1 MTFIDQYHIN
11 ASRSISND
19 LRQCLCSCIKS
30 GVGGSI
36 RASLERADQEIRQV
50 LQKLVETPGTG
61 LMPPQLVS
69 PKGLGTKKSAAVQ
82 SSVEERKAMD
92 MFRDANTQTPEDQ
105 GEEKKQMEQKETTET
120 HEIPTASQKQEAP
133 GVPEL
138 HIPIRLGMEA
148 SDWYLRRAPAHIWD
162 VRSQVYIES
171 TETTCVHFKDDKA
184 TRPPYMQVTIEDVHT
199 QCGDAARFDAVI
211 EGTAP
216 LTIAWYKNNV
226 PLTEC
231 ERIQIVK
238 EDRKYSLILRDTK
251 PDDGAIYTC
260 VARNMGG
267 EVSCKAELV
276 MHEDTKEHVTET
288 VQKRRKLKS
297 FFEVKEEIGRGCFG
311 FVKRVVHK
319 GNGANCA
326 AKFIPLRSKTR
337 QRAYRERELLSE
349 ISHSNITCLLD
360 AFETRKTLILIMDI
374 CCGEELLDRLFKKSI
389 VSEREVKVYIR
400 QLVEAIG
407 YLHDKDIL
415 HLDVKPANILMVNT
429 DQDDIKL
436 CDFGFAQKRRRSEP
450 QYSKYG
456 SPEFVSPEIASQLPV
471 SEASDI
477 WPIGVITYLCLVCAS
492 PFAGQ
497 NDRETLLSVQQG
509 KISWHNQGFIELSE
523 EAKDFIRRTIQM
535 SPESRPSAVECSNHK
550 WFQGCSGEKDTRPI
564 ITKGLKFLVARSRWQ
579 RSLMCYRSI
588 LVMRSIPELLQGNV
602 ERTSLGVPRHLV
614 EGSSSSSSSGS
625 SSDNESDISPTA
637 RGSNPS
643 LELHLSIF
651 KMYDRDTFQEVSQ
664 KADIITQEEKRSQ
677 EATLVCSDKSGA
689 QETDKVNFAED
700 TVNLEQTDKMLVES
714 VETSPGK
721 RPFCKAATIEV
732 GDLASK
738 KGKSG
743 CFVRGS
749 SADSALLGV
758 DRHTLVCV
766 PRQSI
771 INSTFYSQSGEG
783 AGLTPR
789 DGALREKEFI
799 KHREKARRSLMKAG
813 YSQKILSGLRE
824 PLLEQFAMEQR
835 IIAQDKAQATQEGPS
850 GSLKKSV
857 SFDGSKGSPRSSFKA
872 SSRSRSL
879 DDCKSRPLTVYKGV
893 LLEEGGQKVSVGDK
907 ILHTNTQCHSEETA
921 TQSDFTQGITDSI
934 HSRVQ
939 PEVPHAAKEHQA
951 PLFISSTQRP
961 LSATT
966 VDSENTIIAVLH
978 QQPIFDSGSVKERP
992 PSLALEVE
1000 ESTVIAFLQQKPLL
1014 FAEPSKT
1021 HVDTEGIKDSIQPQE
1036 TGLPSQFEGPTPHL
1050 GGSVTFTVKTT
1061 SDTNYF
1067 LASQPPVEKYQVG
1080 SEVGTET
1087 SVNQESTVSPDSTM
1101 ESTPYVVQFTDSKSS
1116 TAIIPQGLQKDPPLL
1131 KATKERAVVT
1141 VTEATAVT
1149 EKVEEKCSITNLDT
1163 FSPENL
1169 HLSTQHGDVILKPS
1183 ISEHQELGST
1193 SERHCEI
1200 IKDVSR
1206 QNTDENRGSS
1216 LYSDE
1221 QSAALEDLV
1230 GEMTYLSEQMNVL
1243 AGNQEQISNIK
1254 STEGKTQVER
1264 GPLDPGLAMETEVL
1278 IVQTSASPQASKEP
1292 QLTSVSQCSFYDS
1305 LCPAQASP
1313 LLHEEE
1319 FSIESRSSSKTFIS
1333 HSDSSET
1340 GRRSD
1345 NFSDFE
1351 EAGRHSE
1358 VSLLE
1363 IEELNYNSPST
1374 SSVGPFHFEPTQSH
1388 LLDFYGIKESP
1399 RNSEDPSQEK
1409 PLSDNEKLNLNSQ
1422 PLLGGKHDTKIDE
1435 RTMEKVSKKE
1445 EIKERKSSSSR
1456 KRIKLFR
1463 PHSKTDSSGKSSD
1476 QSLKQKVKASVA
1488 NISRIIKGKPSNGQ
1502 ERKEG
1507 IEGPKADSLVQ
1518 AATERIAVHMKK
1530 KSFKLTSLSPK
1541 DKAPAFVEELTD
1553 QTVVVGHLV
1562 TLSCRT
1568 SEPVTEVEWFKDGV
1582 PIQGNERVLI
1592 SSTLKNY
1599 HLLTILVVMAQDLGI
1614 YACVA
1619 SNSLGS
1625 ASTCCILK
1633 RAEIPCCPTS
1643 PEVAQVYKDGALIVW
1658 KPVESASPVTYFV
1671 QYRKEGEE
1679 WRPLTLDIS
1688 DCCYSTHVLSEG
1700 QVYSFRIACIS
1711 KAGMGPYSN
1720 PSAGVRIGR
1729 PSQTFSKEMGSTE
1742 ETVAADRTSTL
1753 QTGVTRGRFSSVRPC
1768 KEKSSGRLFAA
1779 KIIPYTDKSKEST
1792 LQEYLIL
1799 KQLHH
1804 SNIVQLHGAFLS
1816 PHDLVLI
1823 LELCEGLELLQF
1835 LSLGPSYSELEV
1847 RDYLWQMLSAV
1858 EFLHAK
1864 QILHLDLRSENTIV
1878 TEHKLLK
1885 ILDFGNACVYSPDKL
1900 SAPQRYRDYVETM
1913 APEVLEGQ
1921 GAVPPTDIWAVG
1933 ITAFIMLSSDY
1944 PFSSDT
1950 TSELEKG
1957 IKKGLIRFTR
1967 CYAGLSGGAV
1977 SFLQSTLWA
1986 NPWGRPSASDCLKF
2000 LWLQEAGL
2008 ATFQQAPIF
2017 FPSSKLKNFLRE
2029 RRKRTQQL
2037 ATL

>member
-1 MTFIDQYHIN
+1 LLQDLLNTEKEYVKELQFLENHHLHHTENSPDIPENVASQKSTIFRNISDIGNFHSNIFFPELKKCDTDDDIAMSFIKNEDEFNKYIMFLVGRVQAESVVLSDSIQEFYKNYSDERLALSDPSKPPVPPLQHYLERPINRIQRYQVIIKECTVQPSFHHSDPNCCSKLQLGTIGHSCFISRGYTQHNSELENHCSFLFGSTNALKMGHFIVWEGAPGARMAWKGHNRHVFLFKNYLIICKPKRDTRTDTYSYVFKNMMKLTNIDINDQIEGDDRAFEVWHEREDSVRKYLLQARTVIIKNSWVKEICGIQERFSMPIWNPPKFIEVLADCTAELGETVKLACRVTGTPKPVVAWYKDGRPVEADPHHIIIEDPDGSCTLILDNMTGADSGQYMCFAASPAGSASTLGKILVQVPPRFVNKLRNAHFVDGEDAQFTCTIDGAPYPQIRWYREGKLLSES
-11 ASRSISND
+11 AKYQTFTEPR
-19 LRQCLCSCIKS
+19 S
-30 GVGGSI
+30 GVLVLVIKNATNEDLGYYECELGNRLGSA
-36 RASLERADQEIRQV
+36 RSGAELSPMTPALLAQERRGDQTITIEETKTKSHSFPRQNFHF
-50 LQKLVETPGTG
+50 LFNEPEDERGAH
-61 LMPPQLVS
+61 S
-69 PKGLGTKKSAAVQ
+69 R
-82 SSVEERKAMD
+82 VEEQKPRKRGTSPAKPEKDDFGGTTKIHQLNRPVIIKVKKLSEVCKAHFCNVQRRHKNPKLQWTFNGFYQVSCSRYAVFGQNCRAGLLDWKPDSKKNYICPVGSTIISARCGMAAMLVTD
-92 MFRDANTQTPEDQ
+92 TGGEKR

-120 HEIPTASQKQEAP
+120 HEIPTASQK
-133 GVPEL
+133 V
-138 HIPIRLGMEA
+138 
-148 SDWYLRRAPAHIWD
+148 
-162 VRSQVYIES
+162 
-171 TETTCVHFKDDKA
+171 
-184 TRPPYMQVTIEDVHT
+184 
-199 QCGDAARFDAVI
+199 GDGSV
-211 EGTAP
+211 G
-216 LTIAWYKNNV
+216 L
-226 PLTEC
+226 
-231 ERIQIVK
+231 
-238 EDRKYSLILRDTK
+238 
-251 PDDGAIYTC
+251 
-260 VARNMGG
+260 
-267 EVSCKAELV
+267 
-276 MHEDTKEHVTET
+276 
-288 VQKRRKLKS
+288 
-297 FFEVKEEIGRGCFG
+297 
-311 FVKRVVHK
+311 VKRVVHK

-360 AFETRKTLILIMDI
+360 AFETRKTLIISLPQCTGQEVVASVYM
-374 CCGEELLDRLFKKSI
+374 GGSR
-389 VSEREVKVYIR
+389 VAHPRVKVYIR

-625 SSDNESDISPTA
+625 SSDNESDI
-637 RGSNPS
+637 
-643 LELHLSIF
+643 
-651 KMYDRDTFQEVSQ
+651 RDTFQEVSQ

-700 TVNLEQTDKMLVES
+700 TVNLEQTDKMLVE
-714 VETSPGK
+714 
-721 RPFCKAATIEV
+721 
-732 GDLASK
+732 
-738 KGKSG
+738 
-743 CFVRGS
+743 GS

-799 KHREKARRSLMKAG
+799 KHREKARRSLM
-813 YSQKILSGLRE
+813 KILSGLRE

-893 LLEEGGQKVSVGDK
+893 LLEEGGDK

-921 TQSDFTQGITDSI
+921 TQM
-934 HSRVQ
+934 
-939 PEVPHAAKEHQA
+939 
-951 PLFISSTQRP
+951 
-961 LSATT
+961 
-966 VDSENTIIAVLH
+966 
-978 QQPIFDSGSVKERP
+978 
-992 PSLALEVE
+992 
-1000 ESTVIAFLQQKPLL
+1000 
-1014 FAEPSKT
+1014 
-1021 HVDTEGIKDSIQPQE
+1021 
-1036 TGLPSQFEGPTPHL
+1036 
-1050 GGSVTFTVKTT
+1050 KTT

-1116 TAIIPQGLQKDPPLL
+1116 TAIIPQ
-1131 KATKERAVVT
+1131 
-1141 VTEATAVT
+1141 
-1149 EKVEEKCSITNLDT
+1149 
-1163 FSPENL
+1163 ENL

-1200 IKDVSR
+1200 IK

-1254 STEGKTQVER
+1254 STEGKT
-1264 GPLDPGLAMETEVL
+1264 
-1278 IVQTSASPQASKEP
+1278 QTSASPQASKEP

-1374 SSVGPFHFEPTQSH
+1374 
-1388 LLDFYGIKESP
+1388 
-1399 RNSEDPSQEK
+1399 R
-1409 PLSDNEKLNLNSQ
+1409 
-1422 PLLGGKHDTKIDE
+1422 
-1435 RTMEKVSKKE
+1435 KV
-1445 EIKERKSSSSR
+1445 
-1456 KRIKLFR
+1456 FR
-1463 PHSKTDSSGKSSD
+1463 PKSKAK
-1476 QSLKQKVKASVA
+1476 
-1488 NISRIIKGKPSNGQ
+1488 
-1502 ERKEG
+1502 G

-1541 DKAPAFVEELTD
+1541 DKGNS
-1553 QTVVVGHLV
+1553 VV
-1562 TLSCRT
+1562 TFFF
-1568 SEPVTEVEWFKDGV
+1568 FK
-1582 PIQGNERVLI
+1582 I
-1592 SSTLKNY
+1592 
-1599 HLLTILVVMAQDLGI
+1599 
-1614 YACVA
+1614 
-1619 SNSLGS
+1619 
-1625 ASTCCILK
+1625 CIFLHQNK
-1633 RAEIPCCPTS
+1633 IPCCPTS

-1671 QYRKEGEE
+1671 QYRKEGAGEE

-1729 PSQTFSKEMGSTE
+1729 PSQSTQHKALHLSQRLWT
-1742 ETVAADRTSTL
+1742 TVELDPGGFNPKTNGL
-1753 QTGVTRGRFSSVRPC
+1753 YFFFFRGRFSSVRPC

-1913 APEVLEGQ
+1913 GYLSAPEVLEGQ

-1933 ITAFIMLSSDY
+1933 VTAFIMLSSDY

-2037 ATL
+2037 AT